1 MPAPLL
7 ATKLYIA
14 PSRSRVVHR
23 LRLIHY
29 LNEGWQRA
37 PSMALIS
44 APAGFG
50 KTTLVSEWVSTLTSS
65 PLPTASSHAA

>member
-1 MPAPLL
+1 
-7 ATKLYIA
+7 
-14 PSRSRVVHR
+14 
-23 LRLIHY
+23 LIHY